1 MGLIVKPH
9 NFAAG
14 QAALATE
21 VNSDFDTI
29 YSEFNGQI
37 DTANIS
43 TNQTRIQWGY
53 FVGLGVPPSA
63 APIDILFKTPADIVV
78 TPVELYIA
86 YTTGGSL
93 KTAEV
98 DLIDITGGG
107 FIAINTAT
115 PSTAAPNTPAST
127 TSFVAGS
134 IAASRTLILRITIQ
148 ATFTGED
155 LSVHFIGK
163 QLLTT

>member
-9 NFAAG
+9 NFVAG
-14 QAALATE
+14 QAAIATE

-53 FVGLGVPPSA
+53 FILGVPGA
-63 APIDILFKTPADIVV
+63 GVTKDILFKTPADIVV

-86 YTTGGSL
+86 YTDGAAGL
-93 KTAEV
+93 TAEV

-107 FIAINTAT
+107 AIAINTAT
-115 PSTAAPNTPAST
+115 PSTSAVNTPAST

-134 IAASRTLILRITIQ
+134 IAASRTLILRITLQ
-148 ATFTGED
+148 ALFAGED